1 MYQILIVE
9 DDKKV
14 ADFLARG
21 LKSEGY
27 FSTVIAD
34 GSQVLAALSNLQ
46 PDLVILDRML
56 PRLDGLTICQL
67 IRAQQNP
74 VRILMLS
81 ALADTKERVQGLKS
95 GADDYL
101 TKPFAFEELLARIEN
116 LLKRPAIQTQARTL
130 NFADLTLDLELMQA
144 RRADKLLQLT
154 ATELRLLELLLAS
167 PHKVHSRERILSN
180 VWDLNQDPL
189 TNVVDVYVKRL
200 RQKVD
205 SGYPI
210 KYIRTLRGIGYFLS
224 ADPALDT
231 EQPE

>member
-14 ADFLARG
+14 ADFLSRG
-21 LKSEGY
+21 LKAEGY
-27 FSTVIAD
+27 FTTVIAD
-34 GSQVLAALSNLQ
+34 GAQVLAALSNLQ
-46 PDLVILDRML
+46 PDLLILDRML
-56 PRLDGLTICQL
+56 PQLDGLTICQL

-116 LLKRPAIQTQARTL
+116 LLKRPALQSTARSL
-130 NFADLTLDLELMQA
+130 SFADLTLDLELMQA
-144 RRADKLLQLT
+144 RRAGKLLQLT

-167 PHKVHSRERILSN
+167 PNKVHSRERILSN
-180 VWDLNQDPL
+180 VWDMNQDPL

-205 SGYPI
+205 TGYPI

-224 ADPALDT
+224 ADPTTDT
-231 EQPE
+231 E

>member
-14 ADFLARG
+14 ADFLSRG
-21 LKSEGY
+21 LKAEGY
-27 FSTVIAD
+27 FTTVIAD
-34 GSQVLAALSNLQ
+34 GAQVLAALSSLQ
-46 PDLVILDRML
+46 PDLLILDRML
-56 PRLDGLTICQL
+56 PQLDGLTICQL

-116 LLKRPAIQTQARTL
+116 LLKRPALQSTARSL
-130 NFADLTLDLELMQA
+130 SFADLTLDLELMQA
-144 RRADKLLQLT
+144 RRAGKLLQLT

-167 PHKVHSRERILSN
+167 PNKVHSRERILSN
-180 VWDLNQDPL
+180 VWDMNQDPL

-224 ADPALDT
+224 ADPAIDA
-231 EQPE
+231 E

>member
-14 ADFLARG
+14 ADFLSRG
-21 LKSEGY
+21 LKAEGY
-27 FSTVIAD
+27 FTTVIAD
-34 GSQVLAALSNLQ
+34 GSQVLAALSSLQ
-46 PDLVILDRML
+46 PDLLILDRML
-56 PRLDGLTICQL
+56 PQLDGLTICQL

-116 LLKRPAIQTQARTL
+116 LLKRPALQSTARTL
-130 NFADLTLDLELMQA
+130 SFADLTLDLELMQA
-144 RRADKLLQLT
+144 RRAGKLLQLT

-167 PHKVHSRERILSN
+167 PNKVHSRERILSN
-180 VWDLNQDPL
+180 VWDMNQDPL

-205 SGYPI
+205 TAYPI

-224 ADPALDT
+224 ADPATDT
-231 EQPE
+231 E

>member
-1 MYQILIVE
+1 MHQILIVE

-14 ADFLARG
+14 ADFLSRG
-21 LKSEGY
+21 LKAEGY
-27 FSTVIAD
+27 FTTVIGD
-34 GSQVLAALSNLQ
+34 GAQVIPALSTLQ
-46 PDLVILDRML
+46 PDILILDRML
-56 PRLDGLTICQL
+56 PHLDGLMICQL
-67 IRAQQNP
+67 IRAQQLP

-81 ALADTKERVQGLKS
+81 ALAETKDRVQGLKS

-116 LLKRPAIQTQARTL
+116 LLKRQLMLPPSRSLT
-130 NFADLTLDLELMQA
+130 FADLTLDLELMQA
-144 RRADKLLQLT
+144 RRAGKLLQLT

-167 PHKVHSRERILSN
+167 PNKVHSRERILSN
-180 VWDLNQDPL
+180 VWDMNQDPL

-205 SGYPI
+205 AGYAI

-224 ADPALDT
+224 ADAGVDGDS
-231 EQPE
+231 

>member
-14 ADFLARG
+14 ADFLSRG
-21 LKSEGY
+21 LKAEGY
-27 FSTVIAD
+27 FTTVIAD
-34 GSQVLAALSNLQ
+34 GGQVLAALSSLQ
-46 PDLVILDRML
+46 PDLLILDRML
-56 PRLDGLTICQL
+56 PQLDGLMICQL

-116 LLKRPAIQTQARTL
+116 LLKRPALQSTARTL
-130 NFADLTLDLELMQA
+130 SFADLTLDLELMQA
-144 RRADKLLQLT
+144 RRGGKLLQLT

-167 PHKVHSRERILSN
+167 PNKVHSRERILSN
-180 VWDLNQDPL
+180 VWDMNQDPL

-224 ADPALDT
+224 ADPAQDA
-231 EQPE
+231 Q

>member
-27 FSTVIAD
+27 FSTVLAD

-56 PRLDGLTICQL
+56 PQLDGLTICQL
-67 IRAQQNP
+67 IRAQHNP

-81 ALADTKERVQGLKS
+81 ALADTKERVQGLKN

-116 LLKRPAIQTQARTL
+116 LLKRPTIQTQARTL
-130 NFADLTLDLELMQA
+130 NFGDLTLDLELMQA
-144 RRADKLLQLT
+144 RRNGKLLQLT

-231 EQPE
+231 E

>member
-1 MYQILIVE
+1 LYQILIVE

-14 ADFLARG
+14 ADFLSRG
-21 LKSEGY
+21 LKAEGY
-27 FSTVIAD
+27 FTTVIAD
-34 GSQVLAALSNLQ
+34 GAQVLAALSSLQ
-46 PDLVILDRML
+46 PDLLILDRML
-56 PRLDGLTICQL
+56 PQLDGLTICQL

-116 LLKRPAIQTQARTL
+116 LLKRPALQSTARSL
-130 NFADLTLDLELMQA
+130 SFADLTLDLELMQA
-144 RRADKLLQLT
+144 RRAGKLLQLT

-167 PHKVHSRERILSN
+167 PNKVHSRERILSN
-180 VWDLNQDPL
+180 VWDMNQDPL

-224 ADPALDT
+224 ADPAIDA
-231 EQPE
+231 E